1 VDGKTSAMFGGE
13 TPRAGARGRAKETRH
28 GNPGKGRAFVLL
40 VLPIRV
46 HVPAVLRFKA
56 IDDLARTPGPH
67 HLALGVFDGVHLGHQ
82 AVIGQAL
89 AARERQGGTC
99 GVLTFDPYPIQV
111 LFPEKAPRRLLASL
125 DHKAEVLAAMGVDF
139 LLALPFDRERAE
151 QEAEDFIREIA
162 DAGVVTVAVGD
173 DWRFGKGRQGDVA
186 LLSRLSKELGFGL
199 AALPPVMMDGERIS
213 STRIRQAI
221 RDGNLE
227 AAARMLGRPYTV
239 AGEVVE
245 GRRLGRQ
252 IGFPT
257 ANLVQGDEQ
266 FPPDGVWAVRA
277 HEGGRHFDGVANLG
291 VRPTV
296 DGKTHSLEV
305 HLFDFSGDLYGR
317 VLEVEFVH
325 YLRGERKFDS
335 LDSLTQQIARDAGDA
350 LYLLRGLDEAE
361 R

>member
-1 VDGKTSAMFGGE
+1 M
-13 TPRAGARGRAKETRH
+13 RG
-28 GNPGKGRAFVLL
+28 FLLL
-40 VLPIRV
+40 VSKFRV

-99 GVLTFDPYPIQV
+99 GVLTFDPYPIHV

-125 DHKAEVLAAMGVDF
+125 DHKGEVLAAMGVDF
-139 LLALPFDRERAE
+139 LLALPFDRERAA
-151 QEAEDFIREIA
+151 QEAEEFIREIA
-162 DAGVVTVAVGD
+162 GAGVATVAVGD
-173 DWRFGKGRQGDVA
+173 DWRFGKGRAGDVA
-186 LLSRLSKELGFGL
+186 MLTRLSRELGFDL

-221 RDGNLE
+221 RDGNL
-227 AAARMLGRPYTV
+227 AAAGKMLGRPYTV

-245 GRRLGRQ
+245 GRQLGRQ

-266 FPPDGVWAVRA
+266 FPPDGVWAVRVRLG
-277 HEGGRHFDGVANLG
+277 EQRFDGVANLG
-291 VRPTV
+291 MRPTV
-296 DGKTHSLEV
+296 DGKTHALEV

-317 VLEVEFVH
+317 MLEVEFVKQ
-325 YLRGERKFDS
+325 LRGERKFES
-335 LDSLTQQIARDAGDA
+335 LEALKAQIGRDAGDA
-350 LYLLRGLDEAE
+350 LYLLRGLDEVE